1 MGEMW
6 YTNLGYD
13 ELKRFIKSNIQSMTR
28 EFVSVG
34 YYLKYIRDNEMYLED
49 GYESIWEFAEDQY
62 GIQRTTCSR
71 WMAINDRFSVDG
83 NSPTLAEEYREYSK
97 SQLQEMLYLDDKQME
112 EVKPDMTVKDIRKI
126 RTPDPVFEEVE
137 EEIPGQMNVEDYP
150 ELLPEQKTT
159 VELQKPTEEVYEYL
173 NAFARNLIKL
183 HRNWFLED
191 YQNRVMDVTTSPILI
206 KQEFCE
212 GRSRTHYFE
221 IREESAFINLFDDY
235 VQVFSVN
242 CDYLGDYDWF
252 YLAAAIQSMWNVI
265 ALEEVKRKVEEEKT
279 RADMCDVAQ
288 EEQPAVENT
297 NTDCPPG
304 QSSCPRQNW
313 GTSAENQHEGQKEC
327 AKCWKR
333 YKELHKDNSAS
344 NELNKLEEDT
354 IIDTVAEEI
363 EEDPSDLYE
372 EVSEKTDLDIA
383 IGENERNKRYLKMAE
398 EAFGPKD
405 IRVRTFKVLI
415 AALACYIY
423 ELDEV
428 MNPSAE
434 PEQSELPKLKNN
446 EQRKEWL
453 NNYKEWGLWYRDEN
467 IDVNYYK
474 YDFVDG
480 SRLVVAEYPQREQFW
495 HCAPRDEHFYHL
507 LEKNREKY
515 ATANDVYDRQ
525 YTHDTDSETYL
536 VEFLKKIQ
544 RGEK

>member
-6 YTNLGYD
+6 YTNLGYN

-83 NSPTLAEEYREYSK
+83 NSPTLAEEYREYGK

-126 RTPDPVFEEVE
+126 RTPDPTFEEVE

-150 ELLPEQKTT
+150 KLLPEQKTT

-173 NAFARNLIKL
+173 NAFARKLIKL

-221 IREESAFINLFDDY
+221 IREESAFINLFDDH

-288 EEQPAVENT
+288 E
-297 NTDCPPG
+297 
-304 QSSCPRQNW
+304 
-313 GTSAENQHEGQKEC
+313 
-327 AKCWKR
+327 
-333 YKELHKDNSAS
+333 KELTDEVMDIPEAEGLDIEAVVPTKP
-344 NELNKLEEDT
+344 EEEP
-354 IIDTVAEEI
+354 EE
-363 EEDPSDLYE
+363 SDLYE

-405 IRVRTFKVLI
+405 IRVRTYKVLI
-415 AALACYIY
+415 AALACYIHD
-423 ELDEV
+423 LDEV
-428 MNPSAE
+428 MNPPVE

>member
-173 NAFARNLIKL
+173 NAFARKLIKL

-191 YQNRVMDVTTSPILI
+191 YQNRVMNVTTSPILI

-265 ALEEVKRKVEEEKT
+265 ALEEV
-279 RADMCDVAQ
+279 
-288 EEQPAVENT
+288 
-297 NTDCPPG
+297 
-304 QSSCPRQNW
+304 
-313 GTSAENQHEGQKEC
+313 
-327 AKCWKR
+327 
-333 YKELHKDNSAS
+333 
-344 NELNKLEEDT
+344 
-354 IIDTVAEEI
+354 
-363 EEDPSDLYE
+363 SD
-372 EVSEKTDLDIA
+372 
-383 IGENERNKRYLKMAE
+383 NKRYPGSYPYRYANGLSSNYIINPHFTDANFQLIIYGPVVNPQVTIGSTPYLVNIVLE
-398 EAFGPKD
+398 EGEYLIIDSRSETITKVMNKGERINAFHNRQKGRKFFQKIPPG
-405 IRVRTFKVLI
+405 RQLI
-415 AALACYIY
+415 AWTG
-423 ELDEV
+423 
-428 MNPSAE
+428 
-434 PEQSELPKLKNN
+434 KF
-446 EQRKEWL
+446 
-453 NNYKEWGLWYRDEN
+453 
-467 IDVNYYK
+467 
-474 YDFVDG
+474 DFD
-480 SRLVVAEYPQREQFW
+480 LIIFEE
-495 HCAPRDEHFYHL
+495 
-507 LEKNREKY
+507 
-515 ATANDVYDRQ
+515 
-525 YTHDTDSETYL
+525 
-536 VEFLKKIQ
+536 
-544 RGEK
+544 RGEPRWKSQ

>member
-1 MGEMW
+1 M
-6 YTNLGYD
+6 
-13 ELKRFIKSNIQSMTR
+13 
-28 EFVSVG
+28 
-34 YYLKYIRDNEMYLED
+34 
-49 GYESIWEFAEDQY
+49 
-62 GIQRTTCSR
+62 
-71 WMAINDRFSVDG
+71 
-83 NSPTLAEEYREYSK
+83 
-97 SQLQEMLYLDDKQME
+97 
-112 EVKPDMTVKDIRKI
+112 
-126 RTPDPVFEEVE
+126 
-137 EEIPGQMNVEDYP
+137 
-150 ELLPEQKTT
+150 
-159 VELQKPTEEVYEYL
+159 QKPTEEVYEYL
-173 NAFARNLIKL
+173 NAFARKLIKL

-221 IREESAFINLFDDY
+221 IREESAFINLFDDH

-252 YLAAAIQSMWNVI
+252 YLTAAIQSMWNVI

-288 EEQPAVENT
+288 E
-297 NTDCPPG
+297 
-304 QSSCPRQNW
+304 
-313 GTSAENQHEGQKEC
+313 
-327 AKCWKR
+327 
-333 YKELHKDNSAS
+333 KELTDEVMDIPEAEGLDIEAVVPTKP
-344 NELNKLEEDT
+344 EEEP
-354 IIDTVAEEI
+354 EE
-363 EEDPSDLYE
+363 SDLYE

-405 IRVRTFKVLI
+405 IRVRTYKVLI
-415 AALACYIY
+415 VALACYIHD
-423 ELDEV
+423 LDEV
-428 MNPSAE
+428 MNPPVE